1 MALSHRL
8 EMRQGQSLVMTP
20 QLLQAI
26 KLLQLSSLDLI
37 AYVEAELE
45 RNPLLERAES
55 ESEESPA
62 VADGEGPGED
72 LGPEGTPSDGDRE
85 DAGADGPDE
94 SARSE
99 DFARDD
105 LARDDLARDDL
116 AREGFAMEASAGE
129 WSGEGAL
136 PDRADIEERFGT
148 DLGEVFPDEASRAQP
163 SPLSSPGEPVLTV
176 GSSSLAGGT
185 PLDGEGSNLEAYVS
199 APVSLHEHLI
209 VQLGFATNSPADRL
223 IGREIVD
230 GIDEAGYLTLDL
242 AELAAR
248 LGVSS
253 ARVDEVLALVQRCE
267 PSGVG
272 ARSLAECLS
281 LQLAERDRLD
291 PAMRSLLSRLDLV
304 AKRDIP
310 GLVRVCGV
318 EEEDVLDM
326 LAELRSLNPK
336 PGLAFSGGVVETV
349 VADVEVRPNP
359 DGSWRVELN
368 PAALPRVLVNQ
379 DYHAK
384 VTSGPLKDSDKAFI
398 AECLQNANWLTR
410 SLEQRAR
417 TVLKVAAEIV
427 RQQDAFLAQGVEHLR
442 PLNLKAIA
450 DAISMHESTVSRVTS
465 NKYIATPRGLFEMK
479 YFFSSAI
486 QSADGGEALSAQA
499 VRFKIKQLI
508 EAEDPA
514 VVLSDDTIV
523 QHLRE
528 SGVDIARRTV
538 AKYRESMGIASS
550 LERRRLK
557 ATPGFAGASRPG
569 FSDRRIAAAQPLPR
583 HRQGHGAV
591 ER

>member
-62 VADGEGPGED
+62 VADGEGPGEEPS
-72 LGPEGTPSDGDRE
+72 PESTTSDWEGE
-85 DAGADGPDE
+85 DAGTDAFDEPAESDG
-94 SARSE
+94 
-99 DFARDD
+99 
-105 LARDDLARDDL
+105 LVL
-116 AREGFAMEASAGE
+116 EASSGE
-129 WSGEGAL
+129 WSGENPP
-136 PDRADIEERFGT
+136 PDRADIEARFGA
-148 DLGEVFPDEASRAQP
+148 DLGDVFPDEAASAQP
-163 SPLSSPGEPVLTV
+163 SSNASSSEGSLTV
-176 GSSSLAGGT
+176 GSSALSGAGL
-185 PLDGEGSNLEAYVS
+185 LDGGDSNLEAYVS
-199 APVSLHEHLI
+199 APVSLHEHLV
-209 VQLGFATNSPADRL
+209 VQLGFATGSPADRL
-223 IGREIVD
+223 IGREIID

-242 AELAAR
+242 VDLAER
-248 LGVSS
+248 LGIQPC
-253 ARVDEVLALVQRCE
+253 RIEEVLALVQRCE
-267 PSGVG
+267 PLGVG

-291 PAMRSLLSRLDLV
+291 PAMKTLLSRLDMV
-304 AKRDIP
+304 AKRDVA
-310 GLVRVCGV
+310 GLARLCGV

-326 LAELRSLNPK
+326 LAELRTLNPK
-336 PGLAFSGGVVETV
+336 PGLAFGGGVVETV
-349 VADVEVRPNP
+349 VADVQVRPNP
-359 DGSWRVELN
+359 DGSWQVELN

-379 DYHAK
+379 DYHAR
-384 VTSGPLKDSDKAFI
+384 VTSRALKEGDKAFI

-486 QSADGGEALSAQA
+486 QSAHGGEALSAQA

-528 SGVDIARRTV
+528 NGVDIARRTV

-557 ATPGFAGASRPG
+557 ATPDF
-569 FSDRRIAAAQPLPR
+569 AAAGRPSFSERRTGAERTILQQR
-583 HRQGHGAV
+583 HGRGSS
-591 ER
+591 

>member
-8 EMRQGQSLVMTP
+8 ELRQGQSLVMTP

-45 RNPLLERAES
+45 RNPLLERADS

-62 VADGEGPGED
+62 VADGEGPRQEPSPDDPPGDGESPAGE
-72 LGPEGTPSDGDRE
+72 GPDGPALD
-85 DAGADGPDE
+85 ADG
-94 SARSE
+94 AG
-99 DFARDD
+99 
-105 LARDDLARDDL
+105 
-116 AREGFAMEASAGE
+116 EGSAGE

-136 PDRADIEERFGT
+136 PDRADIEARFGT
-148 DLGEVFPDEASRAQP
+148 DLGEVFPDEASMVQPP
-163 SPLSSPGEPVLTV
+163 SPATAGEPSLTV
-176 GSSSLAGGT
+176 ASSAVASGTSLNGE
-185 PLDGEGSNLEAYVS
+185 DGNLEAYVS
-199 APVSLHEHLI
+199 APVSLHEHLV
-209 VQLGFATNSPADRL
+209 VQLGFATNSAADRL
-223 IGREIVD
+223 IGREIID
-230 GIDEAGYLTLDL
+230 GIDDAGYLTLDV
-242 AELAAR
+242 AELGAR
-248 LGVSS
+248 LGVTPS
-253 ARVDEVLALVQRCE
+253 RVEGVLALVQRCE

-281 LQLAERDRLD
+281 LQLAEKDRLD
-291 PAMRSLLSRLDLV
+291 PAMKTLLSRLDLV
-304 AKRDIP
+304 AKRDVA
-310 GLVRVCGV
+310 GLVRLCGV
-318 EEEDVLDM
+318 EDEDVLDM
-326 LAELRSLNPK
+326 IAELRALNPK
-336 PGLAFSGGVVETV
+336 PGLAFGGGVVETV

-379 DYHAK
+379 DYHAR
-384 VTSGPLKDSDKAFI
+384 VTAGPLKEGDKAFI

-427 RQQDAFLAQGVEHLR
+427 RQQDAFLANGVEHLR

-514 VVLSDDTIV
+514 IVLSDDTIV

-528 SGVDIARRTV
+528 GGVDIARRTV

-550 LERRRLK
+550 LERRRIK
-557 ATPGFAGASRPG
+557 TIAGLAAASRPA
-569 FSDRRIAAAQPLPR
+569 FPDRRNAAEPGFPR
-583 HRQGHGAV
+583 QRQGQAGS
-591 ER
+591 

>member
-45 RNPLLERAES
+45 RNPLLERAEG
-55 ESEESPA
+55 EGEESPV
-62 VADGEGPGED
+62 VADGEGPGDEQTSETPGAEWEGEG
-72 LGPEGTPSDGDRE
+72 LGT
-85 DAGADGPDE
+85 
-94 SARSE
+94 
-99 DFARDD
+99 
-105 LARDDLARDDL
+105 
-116 AREGFAMEASAGE
+116 EGFGEALAEDRSAAEASPAE
-129 WSGEGAL
+129 WIGAN
-136 PDRADIEERFGT
+136 PPERAEIEERFGA
-148 DLGEVFPDEASRAQP
+148 DLGDVFPDEAATAQRPANSP
-163 SPLSSPGEPVLTV
+163 SSEAGLTV
-176 GSSSLAGGT
+176 GSSAPAASASF
-185 PLDGEGSNLEAYVS
+185 DGEDSNLEAYVS

-209 VQLGFATNSPADRL
+209 VQLGFDTSSPADRL
-223 IGREIVD
+223 IGREIID

-242 AELAAR
+242 AELAER
-248 LGVSS
+248 LGVTSTRIE
-253 ARVDEVLALVQRCE
+253 AVLALVQRCA

-281 LQLAERDRLD
+281 LQLSERDRLD
-291 PAMRSLLSRLDLV
+291 PAMKTLLSRLDLV
-304 AKRDIP
+304 AKRDVA
-310 GLVRVCGV
+310 GLTKLCGV
-318 EEEDVLDM
+318 DEEDVRDM
-326 LAELRSLNPK
+326 LAELRALNPK
-336 PGLAFSGGVVETV
+336 PGLAFGGGVIETV
-349 VADVEVRPNP
+349 VADVQVRPNP
-359 DGSWRVELN
+359 DGSWQVELN

-384 VTSGPLKDSDKAFI
+384 VTAAPLKESDKAFI

-523 QHLRE
+523 KHLRE

-557 ATPGFAGASRPG
+557 STPGFVAS
-569 FSDRRIAAAQPLPR
+569 
-583 HRQGHGAV
+583 
-591 ER
+591 

>member
-45 RNPLLERAES
+45 RNPLLERAEG
-55 ESEESPA
+55 EGEESPI
-62 VADGEGPGED
+62 VADGEGPGDEQTSETPAAEWD
-72 LGPEGTPSDGDRE
+72 GEGLGS
-85 DAGADGPDE
+85 
-94 SARSE
+94 
-99 DFARDD
+99 
-105 LARDDLARDDL
+105 
-116 AREGFAMEASAGE
+116 EGFGEAWAEDRSAAEASPAEWIGE
-129 WSGEGAL
+129 NPPE
-136 PDRADIEERFGT
+136 RAEIEERFGA
-148 DLGEVFPDEASRAQP
+148 DLGDVFPDEAATAQRPANSP
-163 SPLSSPGEPVLTV
+163 SSEAGLTV
-176 GSSSLAGGT
+176 GSSAPAASAS
-185 PLDGEGSNLEAYVS
+185 LDGEDSNLEAYVS

-209 VQLGFATNSPADRL
+209 IQLGFATSSPADRL
-223 IGREIVD
+223 IGRELID

-242 AELAAR
+242 AELAER
-248 LGVSS
+248 LGVQTTRIE
-253 ARVDEVLALVQRCE
+253 AVLALVQRCA

-281 LQLAERDRLD
+281 LQLSERDRLD
-291 PAMRSLLSRLDLV
+291 PAMKTLLSRLDLV
-304 AKRDIP
+304 AKRDVA
-310 GLVRVCGV
+310 GLTKLCGV
-318 EEEDVLDM
+318 DEEDVLDM
-326 LAELRSLNPK
+326 LAELRALNPK
-336 PGLAFSGGVVETV
+336 PGLAFGGGVVETV
-349 VADVEVRPNP
+349 VADVQVRPNP
-359 DGSWRVELN
+359 DGSWQVELN

-379 DYHAK
+379 NYHAK
-384 VTSGPLKDSDKAFI
+384 VTAAPLKESDKAFI

-523 QHLRE
+523 KHLRE

-557 ATPGFAGASRPG
+557 STPGFVASFRVGSSAPAPALRG
-569 FSDRRIAAAQPLPR
+569 KLM
-583 HRQGHGAV
+583 GG
-591 ER
+591 

>member
-8 EMRQGQSLVMTP
+8 ELRQGQSLVMTP

-45 RNPLLERAES
+45 RNPLLERADS

-62 VADGEGPGED
+62 VADGEGPRQEPSPDDPPGDGESPAGEGHD
-72 LGPEGTPSDGDRE
+72 GPALD
-85 DAGADGPDE
+85 ADG
-94 SARSE
+94 AG
-99 DFARDD
+99 
-105 LARDDLARDDL
+105 
-116 AREGFAMEASAGE
+116 EGSAGE

-136 PDRADIEERFGT
+136 PDRADIEARFGT
-148 DLGEVFPDEASRAQP
+148 DLGEVFPDEASMVQPP
-163 SPLSSPGEPVLTV
+163 SPATAGEPSLTV
-176 GSSSLAGGT
+176 ASSAVASGTSLNGE
-185 PLDGEGSNLEAYVS
+185 DGNLEAYVS
-199 APVSLHEHLI
+199 APVSLHEHLV
-209 VQLGFATNSPADRL
+209 VQLGFATNSAADRL
-223 IGREIVD
+223 IGREIID
-230 GIDEAGYLTLDL
+230 GIDDAGYLTLDV
-242 AELAAR
+242 AELGAR
-248 LGVSS
+248 LGVTPS
-253 ARVDEVLALVQRCE
+253 RVEGVLALVQRCE

-281 LQLAERDRLD
+281 LQLAEKDRLD
-291 PAMRSLLSRLDLV
+291 PAMKTLLSRLDLV
-304 AKRDIP
+304 AKRDVA
-310 GLVRVCGV
+310 GLVRLCGV
-318 EEEDVLDM
+318 EDEDVLDM
-326 LAELRSLNPK
+326 IAELRALNPK
-336 PGLAFSGGVVETV
+336 PGLAFGGGVVETV

-379 DYHAK
+379 DYHAR
-384 VTSGPLKDSDKAFI
+384 VTAGPLKEGDKAFI

-427 RQQDAFLAQGVEHLR
+427 RQQDAFLANGVEHLR

-514 VVLSDDTIV
+514 IVLSDDTIV

-528 SGVDIARRTV
+528 GGVDIARRTV

-550 LERRRLK
+550 LERRRIK
-557 ATPGFAGASRPG
+557 TIAGLAAASRPA
-569 FSDRRIAAAQPLPR
+569 FPDRRNAAEPGFPR
-583 HRQGHGAV
+583 QRQGQAGS
-591 ER
+591 

>member
-8 EMRQGQSLVMTP
+8 ELRQGQSLVMTP

-45 RNPLLERAES
+45 RNPLLERADS

-62 VADGEGPGED
+62 VADGEGPRQEPSPDDPPGDGESPAGE
-72 LGPEGTPSDGDRE
+72 GPDGPALD
-85 DAGADGPDE
+85 ADG
-94 SARSE
+94 AG
-99 DFARDD
+99 
-105 LARDDLARDDL
+105 
-116 AREGFAMEASAGE
+116 EGSAGE

-136 PDRADIEERFGT
+136 PDRADIEARFGT
-148 DLGEVFPDEASRAQP
+148 DLGEVFPDEASMVQPP
-163 SPLSSPGEPVLTV
+163 SPATAGEPSLTV
-176 GSSSLAGGT
+176 ASSAVASGTSLNGE
-185 PLDGEGSNLEAYVS
+185 DGNLEAYVS
-199 APVSLHEHLI
+199 APVSLHEHLV
-209 VQLGFATNSPADRL
+209 VQLGFATNSAADRL
-223 IGREIVD
+223 IGREIID
-230 GIDEAGYLTLDL
+230 GLDDAGYLTLDV
-242 AELAAR
+242 AELGAR
-248 LGVSS
+248 LGVTPS
-253 ARVDEVLALVQRCE
+253 RVEGVLALVQRCE

-281 LQLAERDRLD
+281 LQLAEKDRLD
-291 PAMRSLLSRLDLV
+291 PAMKTLLSRLDLV
-304 AKRDIP
+304 AKRDVA
-310 GLVRVCGV
+310 GLVRLCGV
-318 EEEDVLDM
+318 EDEDVLDM
-326 LAELRSLNPK
+326 IAELRALNPK
-336 PGLAFSGGVVETV
+336 PGLAFGGGVVETV

-379 DYHAK
+379 DYHAR
-384 VTSGPLKDSDKAFI
+384 VTAGPLKEGDKAFI

-427 RQQDAFLAQGVEHLR
+427 RQQDAFLANGVEHLR

-514 VVLSDDTIV
+514 IVLSDDTIV

-528 SGVDIARRTV
+528 GGVDIARRTV

-550 LERRRLK
+550 LERRRIK
-557 ATPGFAGASRPG
+557 TIAGLAAASRPA
-569 FSDRRIAAAQPLPR
+569 FPDRRNAAEPGFPR
-583 HRQGHGAV
+583 QRQGQAGS
-591 ER
+591 

>member
-26 KLLQLSSLDLI
+26 KLLQLSSLDLA

-45 RNPLLERAES
+45 RNPLLERAEGETG
-55 ESEESPA
+55 ESAA
-62 VADGEGPGED
+62 VADGEGPGDSFKAEHEA
-72 LGPEGTPSDGDRE
+72 EGIT
-85 DAGADGPDE
+85 GADIDGGHDE
-94 SARSE
+94 ATGVDSFASE
-99 DFARDD
+99 
-105 LARDDLARDDL
+105 
-116 AREGFAMEASAGE
+116 SPAGE
-129 WSGEGAL
+129 WSGESAP
-136 PDRADIEERFGT
+136 PDRDDIEERFGA
-148 DLGEVFPDEASRAQP
+148 DLGEVFPDEAAMAQR
-163 SPLSSPGEPVLTV
+163 SPDPASIEATNVTV
-176 GSSSLAGGT
+176 GSSSSN
-185 PLDGEGSNLEAYVS
+185 DGASPHGADNNLEAYAT
-199 APVSLHEHLI
+199 APISLHEHLLT
-209 VQLGFATNSPADRL
+209 QLGFATNSPGDRL
-223 IGREIVD
+223 IGREIID
-230 GIDEAGYLTLDL
+230 GIDDAGYLTLDL

-248 LGVSS
+248 LGVAPS
-253 ARVDEVLALVQRCE
+253 RVEIVLGLVQRCE

-291 PAMRSLLSRLDLV
+291 PAMQAFLSRLDLV
-304 AKRDIP
+304 AKRDIA
-310 GLVRVCGV
+310 GLARLCGV
-318 EEEDVLDM
+318 EEEDVFDM
-326 LAELRSLNPK
+326 LAELRALNPK
-336 PGLAFSGGVVETV
+336 PGLAFGGGVVQTV
-349 VADVEVRPNP
+349 VPDVHVRPHA
-359 DGSWRVELN
+359 DGSWQVELN

-379 DYHAK
+379 DYHAR
-384 VTSGPLKDSDKAFI
+384 VTSGPLKEGDKAFI

-417 TVLKVAAEIV
+417 TVLKVSAEIV

-465 NKYIATPRGLFEMK
+465 NKYIATPRGIFEMK

-486 QSADGGEALSAQA
+486 QSADGGAALSAQS

-523 QHLRE
+523 QQLRD
-528 SGVDIARRTV
+528 GGIDIARRTV

-557 ATPGFAGASRPG
+557 AGHGFSATPRAR
-569 FSDRRIAAAQPLPR
+569 FSDRRASIERAPLRSRP
-583 HRQGHGAV
+583 
-591 ER
+591 

>member
-1 MALSHRL
+1 MAAL
-8 EMRQGQSLVMTP
+8 
-20 QLLQAI
+20 
-26 KLLQLSSLDLI
+26 
-37 AYVEAELE
+37 
-45 RNPLLERAES
+45 RN
-55 ESEESPA
+55 
-62 VADGEGPGED
+62 DGED
-72 LGPEGTPSDGDRE
+72 N
-85 DAGADGPDE
+85 
-94 SARSE
+94 
-99 DFARDD
+99 
-105 LARDDLARDDL
+105 
-116 AREGFAMEASAGE
+116 
-129 WSGEGAL
+129 
-136 PDRADIEERFGT
+136 
-148 DLGEVFPDEASRAQP
+148 
-163 SPLSSPGEPVLTV
+163 
-176 GSSSLAGGT
+176 
-185 PLDGEGSNLEAYVS
+185 NLEAYVS
-199 APVSLHEHLI
+199 APVSLHEHL
-209 VQLGFATNSPADRL
+209 VAQLGLATRSPADRL
-223 IGREIVD
+223 IGREIID

-248 LGVSS
+248 LGISS
-253 ARVDEVLALVQRCE
+253 ARVEEVLALVQRCE

-291 PAMRSLLSRLDLV
+291 PAMKSLLSRLDLV

-310 GLVRVCGV
+310 ALVRACGV
-318 EEEDVLDM
+318 VEEDVLDM

-349 VADVEVRPNP
+349 VADVEVRPHP

-384 VTSGPLKDSDKAFI
+384 VTSGPLKDGDKAFI

-528 SGVDIARRTV
+528 GGVDIARRTV

-557 ATPGFAGASRPG
+557 ATPGFAGAPRPG
-569 FSDRRIAAAQPLPR
+569 FADGRIATAQALPR
-583 HRQGHGAV
+583 RRQGHGAV

>member
-26 KLLQLSSLDLI
+26 KLLQLSSLDLA

-45 RNPLLERAES
+45 RNPLLERAED
-55 ESEESPA
+55 ESGESAA
-62 VADGEGPGED
+62 VADGEGPGEASGMD
-72 LGPEGTPSDGDRE
+72 AEETDWAVEEGAADGM
-85 DAGADGPDE
+85 ADGPS
-94 SARSE
+94 SAEPSV
-99 DFARDD
+99 
-105 LARDDLARDDL
+105 L
-116 AREGFAMEASAGE
+116 EGAAGE
-129 WSGEGAL
+129 WSAESAP
-136 PDRADIEERFGT
+136 PDRAEIEARFGA
-148 DLGEVFPDEASRAQP
+148 DLGEVFPDEAAMAQP
-163 SPLSSPGEPVLTV
+163 VPASPPIETLGV
-176 GSSSLAGGT
+176 AGGSA
-185 PLDGEGSNLEAYVS
+185 PSASGASRDGEDHNLEAYVA
-199 APVSLHEHLI
+199 APVSLHDHLI
-209 VQLGFATNSPADRL
+209 AQLGFATVSPADRL
-223 IGREIVD
+223 IGREIID
-230 GIDEAGYLTLDL
+230 GIDDAGYLTLDL

-248 LGVSS
+248 LGIPLP
-253 ARVDEVLALVQRCE
+253 RVEQVLALVHRFE

-291 PAMRSLLSRLDLV
+291 PAMRALVSHLDLV
-304 AKRDIP
+304 AKRDVAR
-310 GLVRVCGV
+310 LARLCGV
-318 EEEDVLDM
+318 DGEDVLDM
-326 LAELRSLNPK
+326 LAELRALNPK
-336 PGLAFSGGVVETV
+336 PGLAFGGGVVQTV
-349 VADVEVRPNP
+349 VPDVQVRPHP
-359 DGSWRVELN
+359 DGSWNVELN

-379 DYHAK
+379 DYHAR
-384 VTSGPLKDSDKAFI
+384 VTAGPLNDGDRAYI

-417 TVLKVAAEIV
+417 TVLKVASEIV
-427 RQQDAFLAQGVEHLR
+427 RQQDAFLTQGVEHLR
-442 PLNLKAIA
+442 PLNLKTIA

-508 EAEDPA
+508 EAEDPS

-523 QHLRE
+523 QRLHDG
-528 SGVDIARRTV
+528 GVDIARRTV

-557 ATPGFAGASRPG
+557 AASSFAAN
-569 FSDRRIAAAQPLPR
+569 A
-583 HRQGHGAV
+583 
-591 ER
+591 